1 MTAIVSKDRAKTTWL
16 TGLAGFLLL
25 ALSLTMM
32 AVAAP
37 VSPPASPRPTQSFV
51 LESNSTPAPAPPA
64 GRGPHVRPHFTAKP
78 LIVGRSGI
86 R

>member
-16 TGLAGFLLL
+16 TGLAGLLML

-37 VSPPASPRPTQSFV
+37 ARPGPPATHKIVLDSRSIPGRIPLQNHLFRREIGLDTSLGGHPTR
-51 LESNSTPAPAPPA
+51 ESQ
-64 GRGPHVRPHFTAKP
+64 
-78 LIVGRSGI
+78 
-86 R
+86 